1 MTGNGSAATIGRI
14 AGSHWT
20 MKIVVVAGLFLM
32 TWLWTGT
39 ARASGPPNGA
49 DLTSQIQGM
58 VDTEIGT
65 AMAVASSAVSEVAP
79 VAVPAVTVTMSS
91 PETGDPAASEPTM
104 PIVTVDTAS
113 APIAPVAGLIP
124 KGKVSQHRPRAQP
137 QARGRSTV
145 PRTQLRLE
153 TGTGSEGSSASPV
166 ELPRISETRRATSRP
181 KQPAAP
187 KPRPRLP
194 LAPRAP
200 GDPGALAGGQGGGQG
215 TSPAPV
221 SAALAGFFLVA
232 ILLLLRRVVWSAMPM
247 PRRVALPPWRP
258 G

>member
-1 MTGNGSAATIGRI
+1 MTRNGNAAALGRI

-20 MKIVVVAGLFLM
+20 MKIGVLAGLFLLS
-32 TWLWTGT
+32 WLWAGN

-65 AMAVASSAVSEVAP
+65 AMAVASSAVSQAAP
-79 VAVPAVTVTMSS
+79 IAVPAVTVTMSS
-91 PETGDPAASEPTM
+91 PETGDPAASAPAM
-104 PIVTVDTAS
+104 PIVTVDTAP
-113 APIAPVAGLIP
+113 APTAPVAGLTP
-124 KGKVSQHRPRAQP
+124 KTKVSQHRPRAQP

-145 PRTQLRLE
+145 PRPQLQLKA
-153 TGTGSEGSSASPV
+153 GTGIEGSSTSPV

-187 KPRPRLP
+187 VPRPRLP
-194 LAPRAP
+194 LAPKAP
-200 GDPGALAGGQGGGQG
+200 GDPGALAGGQGGGQAP
-215 TSPAPV
+215 SPAPL
-221 SAALAGFFLVA
+221 SAALAGFVFLA
-232 ILLLLRRVVWSAMPM
+232 ILLLLRRVVWSAMPT
-247 PRRVALPPWRP
+247 PRRIALPPWRP

>member
-1 MTGNGSAATIGRI
+1 
-14 AGSHWT
+14 
-20 MKIVVVAGLFLM
+20 
-32 TWLWTGT
+32 
-39 ARASGPPNGA
+39 
-49 DLTSQIQGM
+49 
-58 VDTEIGT
+58 
-65 AMAVASSAVSEVAP
+65 
-79 VAVPAVTVTMSS
+79 VTVTMSS
-91 PETGDPAASEPTM
+91 PETGDPAASEPSV
-104 PIVTVDTAS
+104 PIVTVDTAP
-113 APIAPVAGLIP
+113 AAPVAGLTP
-124 KGKVSQHRPRAQP
+124 KTEVSQHRSRAQP

-145 PRTQLRLE
+145 PRLQLRLKA
-153 TGTGSEGSSASPV
+153 GTGSEGSSASPV
-166 ELPRISETRRATSRP
+166 ELPRVSETVSETRRTTSRP

-215 TSPAPV
+215 TSPAPL

-232 ILLLLRRVVWSAMPM
+232 ILLLLRRVVWSTMPM